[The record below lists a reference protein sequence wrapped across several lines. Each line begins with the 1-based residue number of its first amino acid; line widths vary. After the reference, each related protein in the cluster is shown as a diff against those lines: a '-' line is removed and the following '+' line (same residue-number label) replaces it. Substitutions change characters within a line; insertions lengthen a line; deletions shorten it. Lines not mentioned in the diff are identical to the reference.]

1 MINERYREDRERRRL
16 GSLTVFSGPTHSG
29 KTKKLEADAER
40 AQRQGRRSQRLA
52 GPADANQLL
61 DRLDPAAELVTVD
74 DAQQYDDRLVEV
86 LSDRATLHRVDVV
99 VAGWELDY
107 TGQPSGPLPELMCA
121 ADFALKLDDGV
132 CAQPGCRNLASRT
145 QRFLPSSGSR
155 DFPRASSGSRDFPRA
170 DGTPERFLPV
180 CRRHHTPEARTVSF
194 QEVWFDE
201 PSGSLDLISGCIFSG
216 KTQEL
221 IRRLDQAR
229 YAGSTI
235 QAFKPALDD
244 RYAIEAV
251 ASHREV
257 RFPPTAVPD
266 VAALRDQ
273 LRDDTRVVGIDE
285 AQFLGPEIVSLA
297 EELAD
302 RGRHVIVAG
311 LDLDFLARPF
321 GPMPLLAAYA
331 DRLTKLQASCQHP
344 GCGSRQATRTQRLV
358 DGEPASSESP
368 LTESGG
374 AATYEA
380 RCRHHHRIG
389 VVRKPE
395 PVSIVEES
403 AEL

>member
-1 MINERYREDRERRRL
+1 MINERYLEDRERRRL

-29 KTKKLEADAER
+29 KTKKLEAEAER
-40 AQRQGRRSQRLA
+40 AHRQGRRMQRLA
-52 GPADANQLL
+52 ASADPNALL
-61 DRLDPAAELVTVD
+61 NELDPAAELVTVD

-86 LSDRATLHRVDVV
+86 LNDLATIHRMDVV
-99 VAGWELDY
+99 VGGWELDY
-107 TGQPSGPLPELMCA
+107 TGRPAGPMPELMCA
-121 ADFALKLDDGV
+121 ADVALKLDDGV

-145 QRFLPSSGSR
+145 QRF
-155 DFPRASSGSRDFPRA
+155 FAVN
-170 DGTPERFLPV
+170 GTPERFLPV
-180 CRRHHTPEARTVSF
+180 CRRHHTAEPRSQAF

-201 PSGSLDLISGCIFSG
+201 PSGSLDLISGCMFSG

-229 YAGSTI
+229 YAGSII

-244 RYAIEAV
+244 RYALEAV

-257 RFPPTAVPD
+257 RFPAIAVPD
-266 VAALRDQ
+266 VGALQDQ

-285 AQFLGPEIVSLA
+285 AQFFGPDIVSLVA
-297 EELAD
+297 ELAD

-331 DRLTKLQASCQHP
+331 DRLTKLQASCQYP
-344 GCGSRQATRTQRLV
+344 GCGSRQASRTQRLL
-358 DGEPASSESP
+358 DGVPAPADGP
-368 LTESGG
+368 LVVIGG
-374 AATYEA
+374 AATYQA

-389 VVRKPE
+389 LPARSEPE
-395 PVSIVEES
+395 PVPAAEE
-403 AEL
+403 AADL

>member
-29 KTKKLEADAER
+29 KTKKLEAEAER
-40 AQRQGRRSQRLA
+40 AQRQGRRVQRLA
-52 GPADANQLL
+52 DPSDANRLL
-61 DRLDPAAELVTVD
+61 DQLDPTTELVTVD
-74 DAQQYDDRLVEV
+74 DAQQYDDRLVDV
-86 LSDRATLHRVDVV
+86 LNDLATIHRVDVV

-107 TGQPSGPLPELMCA
+107 TGQPAGPMPELMCA

-145 QRFLPSSGSR
+145 QRFH
-155 DFPRASSGSRDFPRA
+155 AVN
-170 DGTPERFLPV
+170 GTPERFLPV
-180 CRRHHTPEARTVSF
+180 CRRHHSVEPRSAGF
-194 QEVWFDE
+194 QEIWFDE
-201 PSGSLDLISGCIFSG
+201 PSGSLDLIIGCMFSG

-229 YAGSTI
+229 YAGSPI

-257 RFPPTAVPD
+257 RFPAIAVPD
-266 VAALRDQ
+266 VAALRAQ
-273 LRDDTRVVGIDE
+273 LRDDTRVIGIDE
-285 AQFLGPEIVSLA
+285 AQFFGNEIVSLA

-302 RGRHVIVAG
+302 RGRHVMVAG
-311 LDLDFLARPF
+311 LELDFLARPF

-331 DRLTKLQASCQHP
+331 DRLTKLQASCQYP

-358 DGEPASSESP
+358 DGAPASAESP
-368 LTESGG
+368 LVVIGG
-374 AATYEA
+374 AATYQA

-389 VVRKPE
+389 LESRPE
-395 PVSIVEES
+395 PVSVAEES

>member
-29 KTKKLEADAER
+29 KTKKLEAKAHR
-40 AQRQGRRSQRLA
+40 AQRQGPHNHRLA
-52 GPADANQLL
+52 GPPHANQLL
-61 DRLDPAAELVTVD
+61 DQLDPAAELVTID
-74 DAQQYDDRLVEV
+74 GAQQYDDRLVEV
-86 LSDRATLHRVDVV
+86 LNDIATIHRVDVV

-107 TGQPSGPLPELMCA
+107 TGEPAGPLPELMCA

-145 QRFLPSSGSR
+145 QRFHPVN
-155 DFPRASSGSRDFPRA
+155 
-170 DGTPERFLPV
+170 GTPERFLPV
-180 CRRHHTPEARTVSF
+180 CRRHHTAEARAVSF
-194 QEVWFDE
+194 QEVWFNE
-201 PSGSLDLISGCIFSG
+201 PSGSLDLISGCMFSG

-257 RFPPTAVPD
+257 RFPAIAVPD

-273 LRDDTRVVGIDE
+273 LREDTRVIGIDE

-302 RGRHVIVAG
+302 RGLHVIVAG

-331 DRLTKLQASCQHP
+331 DRLTKLQASCQYP

-358 DGEPASSESP
+358 DGEPASADSP
-368 LTESGG
+368 LVVIGG

-380 RCRHHHRIG
+380 RCRHHHRVG
-389 VVRKPE
+389 TVARPE
-395 PVSIVEES
+395 PVSMVEES

>member
-29 KTKKLEADAER
+29 KTKKLEAEAER
-40 AQRQGRRSQRLA
+40 AQRQGRQMQRLA
-52 GPADANQLL
+52 TPADANRLL
-61 DRLDPAAELVTVD
+61 DQLDPTTELVTVD
-74 DAQQYDDRLVEV
+74 DAQQYDDRLLEV
-86 LSDRATLHRVDVV
+86 LNDLATSYRVDVV

-107 TGQPSGPLPELMCA
+107 TGQPAGPMPELMCA

-145 QRFLPSSGSR
+145 QRFL
-155 DFPRASSGSRDFPRA
+155 AVN
-170 DGTPERFLPV
+170 GTPERFLPV
-180 CRRHHTPEARTVSF
+180 CRRHHTAEPRGPGF

-201 PSGSLDLISGCIFSG
+201 PSGSLDLIIGCMFSG

-229 YAGSTI
+229 YAGFPI

-251 ASHREV
+251 ASHREI
-257 RFPPTAVPD
+257 RFPAIALPD
-266 VAALRDQ
+266 VTALRSQ

-285 AQFLGPEIVSLA
+285 AQFFGPEIVGVA

-302 RGRHVIVAG
+302 TGRHVIVAG
-311 LDLDFLARPF
+311 LELDFLARPF

-331 DRLTKLQASCQHP
+331 DRLTKLQASCQYP

-358 DGEPASSESP
+358 DGIPASTDAP
-368 LTESGG
+368 LVVIGG
-374 AATYEA
+374 AATYQA
-380 RCRHHHRIG
+380 RCRHHHRIAVAG
-389 VVRKPE
+389 QPEVV
-395 PVSIVEES
+395 VLVEES

>member
-1 MINERYREDRERRRL
+1 MIDERYREDRERRRL

-29 KTKKLEADAER
+29 KTKKLEAEAER
-40 AQRQGRRSQRLA
+40 AQRQGRRMQRLA
-52 GPADANQLL
+52 YAADANELL
-61 DRLDPAAELVTVD
+61 DQLDAAAELITID
-74 DAQQYDDRLVEV
+74 DGQQFDDRLVEV
-86 LSDRATLHRVDVV
+86 LNDLATIHRLDVV
-99 VAGWELDY
+99 VAGWELDA
-107 TGQPSGPLPELMCA
+107 TGQPAGPMPELLCA

-145 QRFLPSSGSR
+145 QRF
-155 DFPRASSGSRDFPRA
+155 RAVN
-170 DGTPERFLPV
+170 GTPERFLPV
-180 CRRHHTPEARTVSF
+180 CRRHHTAEPRGLSF

-201 PSGSLDLISGCIFSG
+201 PSGSLDLIMGCMFSG

-229 YAGSTI
+229 YSGATI

-257 RFPPTAVPD
+257 RFPAIAVPD
-266 VAALRDQ
+266 VAGLRAQ
-273 LRDDTRVVGIDE
+273 LRDETRVIGIDE
-285 AQFLGPEIVSLA
+285 AQFLGPEIVGLV
-297 EELAD
+297 EDLAD

-311 LDLDFLARPF
+311 LELDFLARPF
-321 GPMPLLAAYA
+321 GAMPLLAAYA
-331 DRLTKLQASCQHP
+331 DRLTKLQASCQYP

-358 DGEPASSESP
+358 DRAPAPADAP
-368 LTESGG
+368 LVVIGG
-374 AATYEA
+374 AATYQA

-389 VVRKPE
+389 VAGNPE
-395 PVSIVEES
+395 PFSLVEES

>member
-1 MINERYREDRERRRL
+1 MINERYREDREHQRL
-16 GSLTVFSGPTHSG
+16 GSLTVYCGPTHSG
-29 KTKKLEADAER
+29 KTKKLDGEAER
-40 AQRQGRRSQRLA
+40 AQRQGRRMQRLA
-52 GPADANQLL
+52 APSDANRLMDQ
-61 DRLDPAAELVTVD
+61 LDPATELVTLD
-74 DAQQYDDRLVEV
+74 DAQLYDDRLVDV
-86 LSDRATLHRVDVV
+86 LNDMATVHRVDVV

-107 TGQPSGPLPELMCA
+107 TGRPAGPMPELMCA
-121 ADFALKLDDGV
+121 ADVALKLDDGV

-145 QRFLPSSGSR
+145 QRFL
-155 DFPRASSGSRDFPRA
+155 AV

-180 CRRHHTPEARTVSF
+180 CRRHHTAEPRAHAF

-201 PSGSLDLISGCIFSG
+201 PAGSLDLISGCMFSG

-244 RYAIEAV
+244 RYAIAAV
-251 ASHREV
+251 ASHREI
-257 RFPPTAVPD
+257 RFPAIAVPD
-266 VAALRDQ
+266 VAALAAQ
-273 LRDDTRVVGIDE
+273 VLDDTRVIGIDE
-285 AQFLGPEIVSLA
+285 AQFFGHEIVALA
-297 EELAD
+297 EELAN

-331 DRLTKLQASCQHP
+331 DRLTKLQASCQYP
-344 GCGSRQATRTQRLV
+344 GCGSHQASRTQRLV
-358 DGEPASSESP
+358 DGVPAPVDGP
-368 LTESGG
+368 LVVIGG
-374 AATYEA
+374 AASYQA

-389 VVRKPE
+389 VPARSEPE
-395 PVSIVEES
+395 PVRVAEES

>member
-16 GSLTVFSGPTHSG
+16 GSLSAFSGPTHSG
-29 KTKKLEADAER
+29 KTKKLEAEAER
-40 AQRQGRRSQRLA
+40 AQRQGRRSQRLH

-61 DRLDPAAELVTVD
+61 DQLDPAAELVTID
-74 DAQQYDDRLVEV
+74 DAQRYDDRLVEV
-86 LSDRATLHRVDVV
+86 LNDLATIHRVDVV
-99 VAGWELDY
+99 VAGWELEY
-107 TGQPSGPLPELMCA
+107 TGQPAGPLAELMCS

-145 QRFLPSSGSR
+145 QRFQGV
-155 DFPRASSGSRDFPRA
+155 

-180 CRRHHTPEARTVSF
+180 CRRHHTPQPRAQSF

-201 PSGSLDLISGCIFSG
+201 PSGSLDLISGCMFSG

-229 YAGSTI
+229 YAGYAI

-251 ASHREV
+251 ASHRQL
-257 RFPPTAVPD
+257 RFPAIAVPD
-266 VAALRDQ
+266 VEAIRQQ
-273 LRDDTRVVGIDE
+273 LRDDTRVLGIDE
-285 AQFLGPEIVSLA
+285 AQFFGSELVGLVD
-297 EELAD
+297 ELANH
-302 RGRHVIVAG
+302 GRHVIVAG
-311 LDLDFLARPF
+311 LELDFLARPF

-331 DRLTKLQASCQHP
+331 DRLTKLQASCQYP

-358 DGEPASSESP
+358 DDRPAPADAP
-368 LTESGG
+368 LVVVGG
-374 AATYEA
+374 AATHQA
-380 RCRHHHRIG
+380 RCRHHHPIG
-389 VVRKPE
+389 ASLSGE
-395 PVSIVEES
+395 PAPIAVEES

>member
-1 MINERYREDRERRRL
+1 MIDERYREDRERRRL
-16 GSLTVFSGPTHSG
+16 GSLTVYSGPTHSG

-40 AQRQGRRSQRLA
+40 AQRQGRHMQYLSTQ
-52 GPADANQLL
+52 ADPNDLVNQ
-61 DRLDPAAELVTVD
+61 LDPATELVAID
-74 DAQQYDDRLVEV
+74 NGQRYDDRLIAVADS
-86 LSDRATLHRVDVV
+86 LATVYRVDVV
-99 VAGWELDY
+99 LAGWELDV
-107 TGQPSGPLPELMCA
+107 TARPAGPMPELLCT

-145 QRFLPSSGSR
+145 QRFHGV
-155 DFPRASSGSRDFPRA
+155 

-180 CRRHHTPEARTVSF
+180 CRRHHTPEPRAQSF

-201 PSGSLDLISGCIFSG
+201 PSGSLDLISGCMFSG

-229 YAGSTI
+229 YAGLAI

-251 ASHREV
+251 ASHRQL
-257 RFPPTAVPD
+257 RFPAIAVPD
-266 VAALRDQ
+266 VDAIRRQ
-273 LRDDTRVVGIDE
+273 LHDDTRVVAIDE
-285 AQFLGPEIVSLA
+285 AQFFGSDLVGLVD
-297 EELAD
+297 ELAN

-311 LDLDFLARPF
+311 LELDFLARPF

-331 DRLTKLQASCQHP
+331 DRLTKLQASCQYP

-358 DGEPASSESP
+358 DGRPAPADAP
-368 LTESGG
+368 LVVVGG

-389 VVRKPE
+389 ASLSDE
-395 PVSIVEES
+395 PAPIAVEDS

>member
-29 KTKKLEADAER
+29 KTKKLEAEAER
-40 AQRQGRRSQRLA
+40 AQRQGRRMQRLA
-52 GPADANQLL
+52 QRSDANELL
-61 DRLDPAAELVTVD
+61 DQLDPAAELITID
-74 DAQQYDDRLVEV
+74 DAQQYDDRLVDV
-86 LSDRATLHRVDVV
+86 LNDLATIHRMDVV
-99 VAGWELDY
+99 VAGWELDS
-107 TGQPSGPLPELMCA
+107 TGAPAGPMPELLCT

-145 QRFLPSSGSR
+145 QRFH
-155 DFPRASSGSRDFPRA
+155 AVN
-170 DGTPERFLPV
+170 GTPERFLPV
-180 CRRHHTPEARTVSF
+180 CRRHHTAEPREVSF

-201 PSGSLDLISGCIFSG
+201 PAGSLDVICGCMFSG

-229 YAGSTI
+229 YAGSAI

-257 RFPPTAVPD
+257 RFPAIAVPD
-266 VAALRDQ
+266 TAALRAQ
-273 LRDDTRVVGIDE
+273 LRDETRVIGIDE
-285 AQFLGPEIVSLA
+285 AQFFGPDIVDLA

-311 LDLDFLARPF
+311 LELDFLARPF

-331 DRLTKLQASCQHP
+331 DRLVKLQASCQYP
-344 GCGSRQATRTQRLV
+344 GCGSRQATRSQRLV
-358 DGEPASSESP
+358 DGAPASAESP
-368 LTESGG
+368 LVVIGG

-389 VVRKPE
+389 LVPKSE
-395 PVSIVEES
+395 PVGVVEGS

>member
-29 KTKKLEADAER
+29 KTKKLEAEAER
-40 AQRQGRRSQRLA
+40 AQRQGRRMQRLA
-52 GPADANQLL
+52 DPTDPNRLL
-61 DRLDPAAELVTVD
+61 DQLDPAAELVTVD
-74 DAQQYDDRLVEV
+74 DAQQYDDRLIEV
-86 LSDRATLHRVDVV
+86 LNDLATIHRVDVV

-107 TGQPSGPLPELMCA
+107 TGRPAGPMPELMCA

-145 QRFLPSSGSR
+145 QRFH
-155 DFPRASSGSRDFPRA
+155 AVN
-170 DGTPERFLPV
+170 GTPERFLPV
-180 CRRHHTPEARTVSF
+180 CRRHHTAEPRAVSF

-201 PSGSLDLISGCIFSG
+201 PSGSLDLIIGCMFSG

-229 YAGSTI
+229 YAGATI

-257 RFPPTAVPD
+257 RFPAIAVPD
-266 VAALRDQ
+266 VEALRAQ
-273 LRDDTRVVGIDE
+273 LQDDARVIGIDE
-285 AQFLGPEIVSLA
+285 AQFFGPEIVSLA
-297 EELAD
+297 EQLVD
-302 RGRHVIVAG
+302 RGRHVMVAG
-311 LDLDFLARPF
+311 LELDFLARPF

-331 DRLTKLQASCQHP
+331 DRLTKLQASCQYP

-358 DGEPASSESP
+358 DGAPAPAESP
-368 LTESGG
+368 LVVIGG
-374 AATYEA
+374 AATYQA

-389 VVRKPE
+389 LPSRPE
-395 PVSIVEES
+395 PVSVVEES